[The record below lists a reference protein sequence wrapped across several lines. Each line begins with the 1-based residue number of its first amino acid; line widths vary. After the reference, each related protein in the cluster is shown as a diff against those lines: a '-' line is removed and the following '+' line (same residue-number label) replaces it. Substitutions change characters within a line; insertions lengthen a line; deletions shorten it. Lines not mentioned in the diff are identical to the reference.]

1 MEHRPVICVLDNDR
15 ERCLREEKALD
26 EAIKA
31 MKVNASGI
39 SNFGGNH
46 LARSGVEDFP
56 AIDVD
61 GVYFHFNERGVELDF
76 DKLCSFIDM
85 LLRKGIVEKL

>member
-1 MEHRPVICVLDNDR
+1 MDHRPVICVLDNDR

-46 LARSGVEDFP
+46 LARSGIEDFP

-76 DKLCSFIDM
+76 DKLCNFIGM